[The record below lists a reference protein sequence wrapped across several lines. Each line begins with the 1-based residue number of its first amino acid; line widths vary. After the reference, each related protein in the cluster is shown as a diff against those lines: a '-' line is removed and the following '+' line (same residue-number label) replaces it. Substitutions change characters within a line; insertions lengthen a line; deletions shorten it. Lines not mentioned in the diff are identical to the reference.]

1 MATASQIQTVAAMSE
16 AQVTAVAYL
25 EAAEGDAER
34 ALAFAIEDLLRVEQ
48 DLAEMRRA
56 VSHGYVRAGRPEQG

>member
-16 AQVTAVAYL
+16 AEVAAIAYL
-25 EAAEGDAER
+25 EAAEGDTEQ

-56 VSHGYVRAGRPEQG
+56 VSQGYVRAGQPEHG

>member
-16 AQVTAVAYL
+16 AEVAAIAYL
-25 EAAEGDAER
+25 EAAEGDTKR

-56 VSHGYVRAGRPEQG
+56 VSQGYVRAGRPEHG